1 MVEITTMVQ
10 NKTGLHAR
18 PAAQLVALAKTFQS
32 KVTVLADGRS
42 CDAKSIFSVLHAC
55 IKQGTEV
62 VVRAEG
68 ADEQAAAEGVVKYIE
83 ALEE

>member
-1 MVEITTMVQ
+1 MVELKTTVQ
-10 NKTGLHAR
+10 NQTGLHAR
-18 PAAQLVALAKTFQS
+18 PAAQLVALAKSFHS
-32 KVTVLADGRS
+32 KVTVLADDRS

-62 VVRAEG
+62 VVRTEG
-68 ADEQAAAEGVVKYIE
+68 DDEQTAAEEIVKYIE

>member
-1 MVEITTMVQ
+1 MVEIKTTVQ

-18 PAAQLVALAKTFQS
+18 PAAQLVALAKTFGS
-32 KVTVLADGRS
+32 KITVSADGRA

-55 IKQGTEV
+55 IKQGAPV
-62 VVRAEG
+62 AVRAEG
-68 ADEQAAAEGVVKYIE
+68 DDEQAAAAAVTEYIE

>member
-1 MVEITTMVQ
+1 MVEIKTTVQ

-18 PAAQLVALAKTFQS
+18 PAAQLVALAKTFGS
-32 KVTVLADGRS
+32 KITVSADGRA

-62 VVRAEG
+62 VVRTEG
-68 ADEQAAAEGVVKYIE
+68 DDEQTAAEEVVKYIE

>member
-1 MVEITTMVQ
+1 MVEITTTVQ
-10 NKTGLHAR
+10 NQSGLHAR

-32 KVTVLADGRS
+32 KVTVLADDRS

-55 IKQGTEV
+55 IKQGTEI

-68 ADEQAAAEGVVKYIE
+68 EDEQTAAEEIIKYIE